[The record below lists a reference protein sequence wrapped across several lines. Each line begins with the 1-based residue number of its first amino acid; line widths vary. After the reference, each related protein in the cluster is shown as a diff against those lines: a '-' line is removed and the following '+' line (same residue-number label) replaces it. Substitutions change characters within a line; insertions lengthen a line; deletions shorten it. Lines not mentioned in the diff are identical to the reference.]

1 MAMLLIGGIW
11 LMDWVS
17 TIWWVGAAAFRR
29 DAAYY
34 VLFLQFSSLCLL
46 FRYWL
51 VISCLSSNIIFCT
64 TLTFMLLLRVY
75 LCLFSRLTVILLP
88 NCLWT
93 KLFGSHISGRNVRLP
108 RRALPPGE
116 SLRVSARRDRQT
128 DGHQIDALITVYR
141 FIIYARAYLFHAT
154 KSVT

>member
-1 MAMLLIGGIW
+1 
-11 LMDWVS
+11 MDWVS

-88 NCLWT
+88 NCL
-93 KLFGSHISGRNVRLP
+93 
-108 RRALPPGE
+108 
-116 SLRVSARRDRQT
+116 
-128 DGHQIDALITVYR
+128 
-141 FIIYARAYLFHAT
+141 
-154 KSVT
+154 